1 LAEFR
6 WILLG
11 LGLLLIVG
19 IWWWGARRSRQA
31 PGNAELREST
41 AASAGSA
48 PQAFARSAREAAAP
62 EMPPEEIDSSREWGV
77 PPLEPL
83 SIRTA
88 DFERVPALEQPMMAE
103 EQPRMAEFEE
113 VDLPMDLDT
122 GRVAV
127 RREETDRMAD
137 FDRTADLTR
146 TEGDRTEGDRAEGG
160 AAEPGRVEPY
170 IEEFDVVK
178 GPRRADAPR
187 AAAPQALPPEAAPTV
202 RPPHQP
208 PYQPAPVPRLRPS
221 TENSDRLAAVT
232 AAPQVPN
239 ASERQRIVTI
249 RVCTVGEA
257 RWSGEALMAAL
268 ELHGLAYGRYQVYHR
283 KHSDGRS
290 IFCVASLVE
299 PGTFDIARMPEE
311 DFRGVTLFAVLPG
324 PLEAVQT
331 VDALF
336 ATARDLARDLSGTVQ
351 DAKGMPFSPQR
362 TAALR
367 EDVARFQSAL
377 SS

>member
-1 LAEFR
+1 M
-6 WILLG
+6 G
-11 LGLLLIVG
+11 LGLLLIAG

-41 AASAGSA
+41 AASAA
-48 PQAFARSAREAAAP
+48 APPQAFARSAREAASA
-62 EMPPEEIDSSREWGV
+62 EMPAVETASSREWGV

-88 DFERVPALEQPMMAE
+88 DFERVPAFEQPM
-103 EQPRMAEFEE
+103 MAEFEE

-122 GRVAV
+122 GRAEV
-127 RREETDRMAD
+127 RREEADRMAD
-137 FDRTADLTR
+137 FDRTADL
-146 TEGDRTEGDRAEGG
+146 GHYAAGAAGPG
-160 AAEPGRVEPY
+160 AAEPGHAEEPY
-170 IEEFDVVK
+170 VEEFDMTPESSPTHAHR
-178 GPRRADAPR
+178 GAPPP
-187 AAAPQALPPEAAPTV
+187 AVPPQDPPQEVTLPV
-202 RPPHQP
+202 RPA
-208 PYQPAPVPRLRPS
+208 YQPAPIPRLRPS

-232 AAPQVPN
+232 AAPQIPN

-249 RVCTVGEA
+249 RVCTVGES
-257 RWSGEALMAAL
+257 RWSGEALIAAL

-311 DFRGVTLFAVLPG
+311 EFRGVTLFAVLPG

-331 VDALF
+331 IDALF
-336 ATARDLARDLSGTVQ
+336 ATARDLARDLSGAVQ
-351 DAKGMPFSPQR
+351 DAKGIPFSPQR
-362 TAALR
+362 VAALR
-367 EDVARFQSAL
+367 EDVARFQAAL

>member
-41 AASAGSA
+41 AASAGA
-48 PQAFARSAREAAAP
+48 PPQAFARSAREAASP
-62 EMPPEEIDSSREWGV
+62 EMPTGEIGSSREWGV

-103 EQPRMAEFEE
+103 FEE

-122 GRVAV
+122 GR
-127 RREETDRMAD
+127 
-137 FDRTADLTR
+137 
-146 TEGDRTEGDRAEGG
+146 AEQ
-160 AAEPGRVEPY
+160 PY
-170 IEEFDVVK
+170 IEEFDIVHEPH
-178 GPRRADAPR
+178 GADTYRAAPPQ
-187 AAAPQALPPEAAPTV
+187 AAPQETAPQEAAPQEAAPQEAAPA
-202 RPPHQP
+202 RS
-208 PYQPAPVPRLRPS
+208 PYQPAPVSRLRPS

-232 AAPQVPN
+232 AAPQAPN

-299 PGTFDIARMPEE
+299 PGTFDMARMPEE
-311 DFRGVTLFAVLPG
+311 EFRGVTLFAVLPG

-336 ATARDLARDLSGTVQ
+336 ATARDLARDLSGAVQ
-351 DAKGMPFSPQR
+351 DVKGMPFSPQR
-362 TAALR
+362 AAALR
-367 EDVARFQSAL
+367 EDIARFQAAL

>member
-41 AASAGSA
+41 AASVGAP
-48 PQAFARSAREAAAP
+48 PQAFARSAREAASP
-62 EMPPEEIDSSREWGV
+62 EMPAGEIGSSREWGV

-103 EQPRMAEFEE
+103 FEE

-122 GRVAV
+122 GRMEV
-127 RREETDRMAD
+127 RREEADRMAD
-137 FDRTADLTR
+137 FDRTADLSCA
-146 TEGDRTEGDRAEGG
+146 EAGGVEPDRAE
-160 AAEPGRVEPY
+160 EPY
-170 IEEFDVVK
+170 VVHAT
-178 GPRRADAPR
+178 PPP
-187 AAAPQALPPEAAPTV
+187 AAPQEAEPQEVEPQEAAPA
-202 RPPHQP
+202 RSR
-208 PYQPAPVPRLRPS
+208 YQPAPIPRLRPS

-232 AAPQVPN
+232 AAPQAPN

-299 PGTFDIARMPEE
+299 PGTFDMARMPEE
-311 DFRGVTLFAVLPG
+311 EFRGVTLFAVLPG

-351 DAKGMPFSPQR
+351 DVKGIPFSPQR
-362 TAALR
+362 AAALR
-367 EDVARFQSAL
+367 EEIARFQAAL

>member
-41 AASAGSA
+41 AASAGA
-48 PQAFARSAREAAAP
+48 PPQAFARSAREAASP
-62 EMPPEEIDSSREWGV
+62 EMPTGEIGSSREWGV

-103 EQPRMAEFEE
+103 FEE

-122 GRVAV
+122 GR
-127 RREETDRMAD
+127 
-137 FDRTADLTR
+137 
-146 TEGDRTEGDRAEGG
+146 AEQ
-160 AAEPGRVEPY
+160 PY
-170 IEEFDVVK
+170 IEEFDIVHEPP
-178 GPRRADAPR
+178 GGDTYRAAPPQ
-187 AAAPQALPPEAAPTV
+187 AAPQEV
-202 RPPHQP
+202 
-208 PYQPAPVPRLRPS
+208 VPQ
-221 TENSDRLAAVT
+221 ENSDRLAAVT
-232 AAPQVPN
+232 AAPQAPN

-290 IFCVASLVE
+290 IFFVASLVE
-299 PGTFDIARMPEE
+299 PGTFDMARMPEE
-311 DFRGVTLFAVLPG
+311 EFRGVTLFAVLPG

-351 DAKGMPFSPQR
+351 DVKGMPFSPQR
-362 TAALR
+362 AAALR
-367 EDVARFQSAL
+367 EDIARFQAAL

>member
-41 AASAGSA
+41 AASASA
-48 PQAFARSAREAAAP
+48 PPQAFSRSAREAASP
-62 EMPPEEIDSSREWGV
+62 EMPAGEIGSSREWGV

-88 DFERVPALEQPMMAE
+88 DFDPVPELGQPM
-103 EQPRMAEFEE
+103 MAEFEE

-122 GRVAV
+122 GRIEV
-127 RREETDRMAD
+127 RREEADRMAD
-137 FDRTADLTR
+137 FDHTADLTH
-146 TEGDRTEGDRAEGG
+146 AHAG
-160 AAEPGRVEPY
+160 AAEPARPQEPY
-170 IEEFDVVK
+170 VEEFDIVED
-178 GPRRADAPR
+178 PQRSDTHAP
-187 AAAPQALPPEAAPTV
+187 AQALPQEVAPTA
-202 RPPHQP
+202 RPSYQP
-208 PYQPAPVPRLRPS
+208 QYQPAPIPRMRPS
-221 TENSDRLAAVT
+221 TENSDRLAGVT

-239 ASERQRIVTI
+239 ASAQQRIVTI

-268 ELHGLAYGRYQVYHR
+268 EIHGLAYGRYQVYHR

-290 IFCVASLVE
+290 IFCVASLIE
-299 PGTFDIARMPEE
+299 PGTFDMTRMPEE
-311 DFRGVTLFAVLPG
+311 EFRGVTLFAVLPG

-351 DAKGMPFSPQR
+351 DAKGIPFSPQR
-362 TAALR
+362 AAALR
-367 EDVARFQSAL
+367 EDVARFQAAL

>member
-41 AASAGSA
+41 AASASA
-48 PQAFARSAREAAAP
+48 PAQAFARSAREAASP
-62 EMPPEEIDSSREWGV
+62 EMPADEIGSSREWGV

-88 DFERVPALEQPMMAE
+88 DFERVPALDQPMMV
-103 EQPRMAEFEE
+103 EFDE

-122 GRVAV
+122 GRLEL
-127 RREETDRMAD
+127 RREEAGATQP
-137 FDRTADLTR
+137 
-146 TEGDRTEGDRAEGG
+146 GRAE
-160 AAEPGRVEPY
+160 EPY
-170 IEEFDVVK
+170 VEAFDIVQE
-178 GPRRADAPR
+178 PHRADTHR
-187 AAAPQALPPEAAPTV
+187 AAPPQAVRQEAAPTA
-202 RPPHQP
+202 RP
-208 PYQPAPVPRLRPS
+208 PYQPAPIPKLRPS
-221 TENSDRLAAVT
+221 TENSDRLAALT
-232 AAPQVPN
+232 AAPQIPN

-299 PGTFDIARMPEE
+299 PGTFDIARMPE
-311 DFRGVTLFAVLPG
+311 DNFRGVTLFAVLPG

-351 DAKGMPFSPQR
+351 DAKGIPFSPQR
-362 TAALR
+362 AAALR
-367 EDVARFQSAL
+367 EDVARFQAAL

>member
-1 LAEFR
+1 MAEFR

-41 AASAGSA
+41 AASAGA
-48 PQAFARSAREAAAP
+48 PPQAFARSAREAASP
-62 EMPPEEIDSSREWGV
+62 EMPTGEIGSSREWGV

-88 DFERVPALEQPMMAE
+88 DFERVPALDQPM
-103 EQPRMAEFEE
+103 MAEFEE

-122 GRVAV
+122 GRVEA
-127 RREETDRMAD
+127 RSRQPR
-137 FDRTADLTR
+137 
-146 TEGDRTEGDRAEGG
+146 G
-160 AAEPGRVEPY
+160 APGRARSRTSKNSTSCTSRTGADTY
-170 IEEFDVVK
+170 RACASA
-178 GPRRADAPR
+178 GRAARGRAARGRAD
-187 AAAPQALPPEAAPTV
+187 
-202 RPPHQP
+202 
-208 PYQPAPVPRLRPS
+208 

-232 AAPQVPN
+232 AAPQAPN

-299 PGTFDIARMPEE
+299 PGTFDMARMPEE
-311 DFRGVTLFAVLPG
+311 EFRGVTLFAVLPG

-362 TAALR
+362 AAALR
-367 EDVARFQSAL
+367 EDVARFQAAL

>member
-1 LAEFR
+1 M
-6 WILLG
+6 G

-41 AASAGSA
+41 AASASSP
-48 PQAFARSAREAAAP
+48 PQAFARSAREAASP
-62 EMPPEEIDSSREWGV
+62 EVPADEIGSSREWGV

-103 EQPRMAEFEE
+103 FEE

-122 GRVAV
+122 GRMEV
-127 RREETDRMAD
+127 RREEADRMAD
-137 FDRTADLTR
+137 FDRTADLT
-146 TEGDRTEGDRAEGG
+146 AAQAG
-160 AAEPGRVEPY
+160 AAEPGRAAEPY
-170 IEEFDVVK
+170 IEDFDIVEESHQ
-178 GPRRADAPR
+178 ADAYR
-187 AAAPQALPPEAAPTV
+187 AAPPQASPQEAAPPA
-202 RPPHQP
+202 RPSYQP
-208 PYQPAPVPRLRPS
+208 SYQPAPIPKLRPS

-232 AAPQVPN
+232 AAPQAPN

-299 PGTFDIARMPEE
+299 PGTFDIVRMPEE

-351 DAKGMPFSPQR
+351 DAKGIPFSPQR
-362 TAALR
+362 AAALR
-367 EDVARFQSAL
+367 EDVARFQAAL
-377 SS
+377 YS

>member
-1 LAEFR
+1 
-6 WILLG
+6 
-11 LGLLLIVG
+11 
-19 IWWWGARRSRQA
+19 
-31 PGNAELREST
+31 
-41 AASAGSA
+41 
-48 PQAFARSAREAAAP
+48 
-62 EMPPEEIDSSREWGV
+62 MPTGEIGSSREWGV

-103 EQPRMAEFEE
+103 FEE

-122 GRVAV
+122 GR
-127 RREETDRMAD
+127 
-137 FDRTADLTR
+137 
-146 TEGDRTEGDRAEGG
+146 AEQ
-160 AAEPGRVEPY
+160 PY
-170 IEEFDVVK
+170 IEEFDIVHEPH
-178 GPRRADAPR
+178 GADTYRAAPPQ
-187 AAAPQALPPEAAPTV
+187 AAPQEAAPQEAAPQEAV
-202 RPPHQP
+202 RQEVAPARSPYQP
-208 PYQPAPVPRLRPS
+208 PYQPAPVSRLRPS

-232 AAPQVPN
+232 AAPQAPN

-299 PGTFDIARMPEE
+299 PGTFDMARMPEE
-311 DFRGVTLFAVLPG
+311 EFRGVTLFAVLPG

-351 DAKGMPFSPQR
+351 DVKGMPFSPQR
-362 TAALR
+362 AAALR
-367 EDVARFQSAL
+367 EDIARFQAAL

>member
-41 AASAGSA
+41 AASAGA
-48 PQAFARSAREAAAP
+48 PPQAFARSAREAASP
-62 EMPPEEIDSSREWGV
+62 EMPTGEIGSSREWGV

-88 DFERVPALEQPMMAE
+88 DFERVPALDQPM
-103 EQPRMAEFEE
+103 MAEFEE

-122 GRVAV
+122 GRVEV
-127 RREETDRMAD
+127 RCEEADRMAD
-137 FDRTADLTR
+137 FDRTADLS
-146 TEGDRTEGDRAEGG
+146 RAEAG
-160 AAEPGRVEPY
+160 AAQPGRAEEPY
-170 IEEFDVVK
+170 VEEFDIVQDPH
-178 GPRRADAPR
+178 GADTYRAAPPQ
-187 AAAPQALPPEAAPTV
+187 AAPQDAAPQA
-202 RPPHQP
+202 
-208 PYQPAPVPRLRPS
+208 
-221 TENSDRLAAVT
+221 
-232 AAPQVPN
+232 PN

-257 RWSGEALMAAL
+257 RWSGAALMATL

-299 PGTFDIARMPEE
+299 PGTFDMARMPEE
-311 DFRGVTLFAVLPG
+311 EFRGVTLFAVLPG

-351 DAKGMPFSPQR
+351 DTKGMPFSPQR
-362 TAALR
+362 AAALR
-367 EDVARFQSAL
+367 EDIARFQAAL